1 MPRRTRSARFDQARI
16 DPWPGFTDI
25 MTGLLLIFVFVITLF
40 TITET
45 ILSRSLTEKDTELDR
60 LERQVSLKI
69 DEIEKLKHEIERLQ
83 EMFGAQVK
91 KATGLEEAL
100 KQLQEQL
107 EAALAQI
114 TEKSLLVE
122 ERERSITSLQEEL
135 KGVRADMQRQ
145 TANLQE
151 KEQSL
156 EEQRGEISKLLSK
169 LSEKS
174 TILQEKER
182 TLGAMSLKLDESGRR
197 LSETEGDVRKKTD
210 TITELRA
217 KLETLNNIIAQLNKK
232 IAEYVEQVNSLNKML
247 AEAKQSEQVQ
257 TTKASDLQREIS
269 SLRSKLDEISG
280 KLAAAQE
287 KRAEK
292 FRVSQLVELLG
303 EKEKEIDRLRKLAKY
318 RSEFLAKL
326 EQVFRGVADIKVQ
339 GDRFV
344 FQSEILFASGRA
356 DINEGGK
363 KELDKFVKIYNEMVP
378 KIPKGLDLV
387 ILIQGYTDDVPIRSA
402 RYRSNW
408 ELASARAME
417 VVRYLIEKG
426 IPPERVGASSFG
438 EFHPVDPSLTDQAR
452 RLNRRIEI
460 KITTL

>member
-1 MPRRTRSARFDQARI
+1 MLRRTRSARFGPARI

-25 MTGLLLIFVFVITLF
+25 MTGLLLILVFVITLF

-45 ILSRSLTEKDTELDR
+45 ILSRSLSEKDTELDR
-60 LERQVSLKI
+60 LQRQISLKA
-69 DEIEKLKHEIERLQ
+69 DEIETLKHEVDRLQ
-83 EMFGAQVK
+83 EMFGAQTK

-100 KQLQEQL
+100 KQVQQQL
-107 EAALAQI
+107 EAALARI
-114 TEKSLLVE
+114 TEKSVLAE
-122 ERERSITSLQEEL
+122 ERGKTVTSLQQEL
-135 KGVRADMQRQ
+135 NDVRANVERQ
-145 TANLQE
+145 TADLQE
-151 KEQSL
+151 KERSL
-156 EEQRGEISKLLSK
+156 EEQRGKISNLLSQ

-174 TILQEKER
+174 AILQEKEKA
-182 TLGAMSLKLDESGRR
+182 LGAMSLKLDESGRK
-197 LSETEGDVRKKTD
+197 LSETQGDVKKKTD
-210 TITELRA
+210 TIAELRTKIEA
-217 KLETLNNIIAQLNKK
+217 FNNTIAQLNKR
-232 IAEYVEQVNSLNKML
+232 ISEYVDQVKGLNKML
-247 AEAKQSEQVQ
+247 AEAKRSEQTR
-257 TTKASDLQREIS
+257 TTKAADLQKEIT

-280 KLAAAQE
+280 KLAAAKE
-287 KRAEK
+287 ERAQQ

-303 EKEKEIDRLRKLAKY
+303 QKEKEIDRLRKLAKY

-326 EQVFRGVADIKVQ
+326 EQVFQGVPDIKVQ

-387 ILIQGYTDDVPIRSA
+387 ILVQGYTDDVPVRSG

-438 EFHPVDPSLTDQAR
+438 EFHPVDPHLTDEAR

>member
-1 MPRRTRSARFDQARI
+1 MLRRTRSSRSEQTRI

-40 TITET
+40 TVTET
-45 ILSRSLTEKDTELDR
+45 ILSRSLTEKDTELD
-60 LERQVSLKI
+60 LLQRQVSLKM
-69 DEIEKLKHEIERLQ
+69 DEIEKLKHEIDRLQ
-83 EMFGAQVK
+83 EMFGSQVK
-91 KATGLEEAL
+91 KTTGLEELL

-107 EAALAQI
+107 ETALAQI
-114 TEKSLLVE
+114 SEKSLLVE
-122 ERERSITSLQEEL
+122 ERGKTITSLQEEL
-135 KGVRADMQRQ
+135 KDVRSNVQQQAADIEEKRRSLEQQSSEMSALLSQLREKS
-145 TANLQE
+145 AILHE
-151 KEQSL
+151 KE
-156 EEQRGEISKLLSK
+156 K
-169 LSEKS
+169 
-174 TILQEKER
+174 
-182 TLGAMSLKLDESGRR
+182 TLGEMSLKLDESGRR
-197 LSETEGDVRKKTD
+197 LSESEGDIQKKAD
-210 TITELRA
+210 TISELRA
-217 KLETLNNIIAQLNKK
+217 KIDTLTSIIAQLNKK
-232 IAEYVEQVNSLNKML
+232 MSEYIDQVNSLNKIL
-247 AEAKQSEQVQ
+247 AEAKQSEKVQ
-257 TTKASDLQREIS
+257 TTKAADLQKEIS
-269 SLRSKLDEISG
+269 SLRSKLDDISG

-287 KRAEK
+287 KRAEE

-318 RSEFLAKL
+318 RSEFLARL
-326 EQVFRGVADIKVQ
+326 EQIFQGVPDIKVH

-344 FQSEILFASGRA
+344 FQSEILFASGKA

-378 KIPKGLDLV
+378 KIPKDLDLV

-417 VVRYLIEKG
+417 VVKYLIEKG
-426 IPPERVGASSFG
+426 IPPSRVGASSFG
-438 EFHPVDPSLTDQAR
+438 EFHPVDPNLTTEAR

>member
-1 MPRRTRSARFDQARI
+1 MEQTRI

-40 TITET
+40 TVTET

-60 LERQVSLKI
+60 LQRQVSLKI
-69 DEIEKLKHEIERLQ
+69 DEIEKLKHEIDRLQ
-83 EMFGAQVK
+83 EMFGSQVK
-91 KATGLEEAL
+91 KTTSLEELL

-107 EAALAQI
+107 ETALAQI
-114 TEKSLLVE
+114 NEKSLLAE
-122 ERERSITSLQEEL
+122 EREKTITSLQEEL
-135 KGVRADMQRQ
+135 KDVRSNVQRQ
-145 TANLQE
+145 AADIEE
-151 KEQSL
+151 KKRSL
-156 EEQRGEISKLLSK
+156 EQQSSEMSALLSQ
-169 LSEKS
+169 LREKS
-174 TILQEKER
+174 AILQEKEK
-182 TLGAMSLKLDESGRR
+182 TLGEMSLKLDESGRK
-197 LSETEGDVRKKTD
+197 LSETEADINKKSD

-217 KLETLNNIIAQLNKK
+217 KIDALNNIVAQLNKK
-232 IAEYVEQVNSLNKML
+232 ISEYIDQVNSLNKIL
-247 AEAKQSEQVQ
+247 AEAKQSEKTQ
-257 TTKASDLQREIS
+257 TTKAADLQKEIS
-269 SLRSKLDEISG
+269 SLRSKLDDLSG
-280 KLAAAQE
+280 KLAAARE
-287 KRAEK
+287 KRSEE

-318 RSEFLAKL
+318 RSEFLARL
-326 EQVFRGVADIKVQ
+326 EQIFKGVPDIKVQ

-378 KIPKGLDLV
+378 KIPKDLDLV
-387 ILIQGYTDDVPIRSA
+387 ILIQGYTDDVPIRSG

-417 VVRYLIEKG
+417 VVKYLIEKG
-426 IPPERVGASSFG
+426 IPPGRVGASSFG
-438 EFHPVDPSLTDQAR
+438 EFHPVDPNLTDEAR